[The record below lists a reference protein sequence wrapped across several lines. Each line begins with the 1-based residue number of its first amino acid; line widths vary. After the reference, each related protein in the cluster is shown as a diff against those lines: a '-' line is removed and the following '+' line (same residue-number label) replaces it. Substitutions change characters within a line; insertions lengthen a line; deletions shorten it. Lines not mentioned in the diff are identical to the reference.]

1 MITEH
6 KTFAGFTS
14 HLSVLLI
21 PDRCSHHPKIIRFL
35 LHDTGGSPNI
45 VTRER
50 SEPRSSSVSFD
61 QRYLK
66 MPISSLPFQIQG
78 KFQPMPSQY
87 PPRVILTGSSMWPLP
102 PGGRTWTIQSSVSH
116 SLARG
121 SGFAASAVPTS
132 SSALLFGADSTNV
145 VKRLVIA
152 AIMVESCENFS
163 RYARANSRSP
173 DYDGNPGGWGGSHWL
188 SEIVRTTVGCPGL
201 KVPF

>member
-35 LHDTGGSPNI
+35 LHDTSGSPNI

-87 PPRVILTGSSMWPLP
+87 PPRVTLTDSSMWPLP
-102 PGGRTWTIQSSVSH
+102 PEAGPGPFRVQYLILWHEAVASRRLPYQPHLLRSHLERTAPMW
-116 SLARG
+116 
-121 SGFAASAVPTS
+121 
-132 SSALLFGADSTNV
+132 
-145 VKRLVIA
+145 
-152 AIMVESCENFS
+152 
-163 RYARANSRSP
+163 
-173 DYDGNPGGWGGSHWL
+173 
-188 SEIVRTTVGCPGL
+188 
-201 KVPF
+201 